1 MKIADT
7 SAQDVKLAP
16 KGNRTRNLIG
26 GGSILALLVAL
37 WVAIPALNRWS
48 STSASIPYDRLRI
61 AEVIRADLVR
71 DVSVQG
77 RVVAAVS
84 PTLYAPAAGT
94 LFLRVE
100 AGASV
105 DVDQVLAVVD
115 SPELENQLKQAE
127 ASLEEQEMELERQ
140 RIESKQAA
148 LEKRKGADLA
158 DVALVAAKREMRRA
172 EEAHKRGVIPV
183 IDFEKA
189 KDDLRNAE
197 LSYAH
202 AVADADLFDE
212 RLTFELRAKEL
223 SRNRQQLFVT
233 ELQRQVEQLDIR
245 SPVAGIVGNLLV
257 EQRAAVSRDTPVMAV
272 VDLSRFEIDAQ
283 IPESYADDLAIGMQ
297 AEIILGDQKYSGQLV
312 AVSPEIVANQ
322 VRSRIRFSGDMPPN
336 IRQNQRLTTRVL
348 LEERPSVLTLQRGQF
363 LETGGGRIAYVL
375 REDDIAERRKI
386 SIGARSLSSVE
397 IISGLSEGDRVII
410 SSIDQF
416 RSAETV
422 LVTD

>member
-16 KGNRTRNLIG
+16 KGNRARNLIG
-26 GGSILALLVAL
+26 GGSILAVLVAL

-71 DVSVQG
+71 DVSLQG

-105 DVDQVLAVVD
+105 EVDQVLAVVD
-115 SPELENQLKQAE
+115 SPELENELKQAE
-127 ASLEEQEMELERQ
+127 ASFEEQEMELERQ
-140 RIESKQAA
+140 RIE
-148 LEKRKGADLA
+148 KGADLA

-197 LSYAH
+197 LSYEH

-223 SRNRQQLFVT
+223 SRNRQKLFVV

-245 SPVAGIVGNLLV
+245 SPVAGIVGELLV

-297 AEIILGDQKYSGQLV
+297 AEIILGDHKYSGQLV
-312 AVSPEIVANQ
+312 AVSPEIIAGQ
-322 VRSRIRFSGDMPPN
+322 VRSRIRFSDNMPPN

-375 REDDIAERRKI
+375 RDDDIAERRQI
-386 SIGARSLSSVE
+386 SIGGRSLSSVE

-422 LVTD
+422 LITD